1 MFFGMEHAILNARGF
16 GQHRAIIIL
25 YSATMFIMMTLR
37 SRWEP
42 LVVASILPAG
52 LGPASNN

>member
-1 MFFGMEHAILNARGF
+1 MFFGMEHAFLNAHGF

-25 YSATMFIMMTLR
+25 FSATMLMMMTLR

-42 LVVASILPAG
+42 LVVASF
-52 LGPASNN
+52 

>member
-42 LVVASILPAG
+42 LVVASF
-52 LGPASNN
+52 